1 MTTTALPNT
10 AEPTADKIAP
20 SEWALHMRYVVTAWA
35 GILLLFWQ
43 DVWSMVTTWW
53 DVSTYNHCLL
63 ILPIIYWLVHQ
74 RRDELIKITPKI
86 WSPGLLWIGIASV
99 GWMLGE
105 AAGVSFAKHLGII
118 MMLQG
123 VVVTFLG
130 AAAARGLIFPIL
142 YGFFLVPF
150 GEELVPFLQTITAK
164 MSMILLGWANIP
176 AFIDGIFIST
186 PTGYFE
192 VAEACSGIKFLI
204 AMVAYGALVGN
215 VCFQSWNRRVLF
227 MLASII
233 VPIIAN
239 GIRAFGT
246 IYIAHHT
253 SIDFASGFDHIFY
266 GWFFFAFVLA
276 LVMLIGWPFFDRKID
291 DQMID
296 GEKLAQLQNQNSSK
310 VGLPKIAAIMSAIVL
325 APMLWISVVAA
336 QSSSVP
342 EQIQLPNVPG
352 WERVE
357 YKPMYEWQP
366 QFEGASHTLLGRY
379 QNTQTGENVDLS
391 IAVYDKQEDGR
402 EIVGYGQGGLV
413 PGTEWA
419 WNRSLSGPAGSSAI
433 QITAPGPVTRD
444 IVNFYRIGGVLTG
457 SGSVVKLKTLK
468 TKLLGGDQQ
477 AVAVLVSS
485 EKVGDPEAMA
495 AIENFLDKLGPVDK
509 LADEMAG
516 LR

>member
-1 MTTTALPNT
+1 MTTVALSKT
-10 AEPTADKIAP
+10 DEPAAGKTAP
-20 SEWALHMRYVVTAWA
+20 SEWVLHMRYVLAAWA

-43 DVWSMVTTWW
+43 DVWSMVMTWW

-74 RRDELIKITPKI
+74 RSAELIKITPKI

-130 AAAARGLIFPIL
+130 ASVARGLIFPIA

-150 GEELVPFLQTITAK
+150 GEELVPFLQTLTAK

-204 AMVAYGALVGN
+204 AMVAYGALVCN
-215 VCFQSWNRRVLF
+215 VCFQSWNRRALF
-227 MLASII
+227 MVASII

-276 LVMLIGWPFFDRKID
+276 LVMLIGWLFFDRKID

-296 GEKLAQLQNQNSSK
+296 GKKHEPMETLSIDVPEEAASKAINLVSLRKGDLLIMEPKGDLQHLEFTIPSRGLIGLRNRILTATAGTAIINHRFSEYGPYKGDFTEDVKGAIISSAAGKATAYALNRLQDRGRFFIDINQEIYIGQVIGENSKDTDLAVNLIKGKQLTNMRKS
-310 VGLPKIAAIMSAIVL
+310 GTDDAMKIAPKVDFSLEENMEYIKVDEYLEVTPESLRMRKIVFK
-325 APMLWISVVAA
+325 
-336 QSSSVP
+336 
-342 EQIQLPNVPG
+342 G
-352 WERVE
+352 
-357 YKPMYEWQP
+357 
-366 QFEGASHTLLGRY
+366 
-379 QNTQTGENVDLS
+379 
-391 IAVYDKQEDGR
+391 
-402 EIVGYGQGGLV
+402 
-413 PGTEWA
+413 
-419 WNRSLSGPAGSSAI
+419 
-433 QITAPGPVTRD
+433 
-444 IVNFYRIGGVLTG
+444 
-457 SGSVVKLKTLK
+457 
-468 TKLLGGDQQ
+468 
-477 AVAVLVSS
+477 
-485 EKVGDPEAMA
+485 
-495 AIENFLDKLGPVDK
+495 
-509 LADEMAG
+509 
-516 LR
+516 